1 VSLEQAEAELAPI
14 YQRTLEQT
22 IALLPPEPARG
33 FRQFIQNF
41 RFRLRPA
48 GGGTVSYLRGT
59 LDRPLRILS
68 AIVVLV
74 LLIACANLT
83 GLLLSRATERRREFG
98 IRLAL
103 GAARASLVGQ
113 VLIESMVLAS
123 VGGATGFALAV
134 WMGPSLLTLGVGDA
148 ALQAINLTPDI
159 GVLAFTGVVSG
170 VCGLVIGLASV
181 LRAVRTPPQEAWRPA
196 GGPLK
201 SVWGGRVLIAAQVA
215 IAVVLVTGAV
225 LFARSLA
232 NIRNVDPGFDTE
244 NVIMLTVAPGLAGYS
259 APRRLA
265 YLEQAVAVLESLPGV
280 ASATFVARPLAT
292 GLVSQTGVGV
302 PSFQS
307 TRMEDLITGQN
318 RVGGRFVETLG
329 LALLHGRDLSH
340 ADRTASTSVALINE
354 SFARHFYGTTDVVG
368 RQFLLPSGDMCSIV
382 GVVRDARDRSIAQPS
397 ERWMYL
403 PFVPNDVGQSA
414 RILVRTNVAVSS
426 MLAIL
431 PRSLTDV
438 DAAVPVYEVRTVAA
452 QLERTLGTRR
462 LLSMLSQLFG
472 GVALLLIAL
481 GLYGMLNGLVSRRKR
496 EIGIR
501 MALGADRAGIGWL
514 VAREAAVVIAAGLV
528 IGLLAAL
535 GTSRFLRSQ
544 LFGIAPND
552 PWALAVATAILIVA
566 GALGMWVPSRRAVR
580 VDPMVTLRYE

>member
-1 VSLEQAEAELAPI
+1 
-14 YQRTLEQT
+14 
-22 IALLPPEPARG
+22 
-33 FRQFIQNF
+33 
-41 RFRLRPA
+41 
-48 GGGTVSYLRGT
+48 
-59 LDRPLRILS
+59 
-68 AIVVLV
+68 
-74 LLIACANLT
+74 
-83 GLLLSRATERRREFG
+83 
-98 IRLAL
+98 
-103 GAARASLVGQ
+103 
-113 VLIESMVLAS
+113 
-123 VGGATGFALAV
+123 
-134 WMGPSLLTLGVGDA
+134 
-148 ALQAINLTPDI
+148 
-159 GVLAFTGVVSG
+159 
-170 VCGLVIGLASV
+170 
-181 LRAVRTPPQEAWRPA
+181 
-196 GGPLK
+196 
-201 SVWGGRVLIAAQVA
+201 
-215 IAVVLVTGAV
+215 
-225 LFARSLA
+225 
-232 NIRNVDPGFDTE
+232 
-244 NVIMLTVAPGLAGYS
+244 
-259 APRRLA
+259 
-265 YLEQAVAVLESLPGV
+265 
-280 ASATFVARPLAT
+280 
-292 GLVSQTGVGV
+292 
-302 PSFQS
+302 
-307 TRMEDLITGQN
+307 
-318 RVGGRFVETLG
+318 
-329 LALLHGRDLSH
+329 
-340 ADRTASTSVALINE
+340 VALINE